1 MLWRRGK
8 TAPTKKAWAPTCQ
21 TLGFIQESF
30 LLALYWAFHLL
41 IRLREPFLIVPII
54 CKTLKCW
61 VNTCP
66 TREGR
71 RNPLGFGICMECWV
85 NTCPTCESRRNPLS
99 FGICERVEAWA
110 RKTFCKGFLASGKLR
125 CICYLENSEGSPR
138 KSIALGVDVG
148 KCWPNHLKLRCH
160 LSNSISLTFQYIF
173 ILVEI
178 YALCFMLYHYCIYFA

>member
-71 RNPLGFGICMECWV
+71 RNPLGFGIC
-85 NTCPTCESRRNPLS
+85 
-99 FGICERVEAWA
+99 ERVKVWA
-110 RKTFCKGFLASGKLR
+110 RKTLCKGSLAPGKLR

-138 KSIALGVDVG
+138 KSIAFGVDVG

-178 YALCFMLYHYCIYFA
+178 YALWFIVLLIKKH